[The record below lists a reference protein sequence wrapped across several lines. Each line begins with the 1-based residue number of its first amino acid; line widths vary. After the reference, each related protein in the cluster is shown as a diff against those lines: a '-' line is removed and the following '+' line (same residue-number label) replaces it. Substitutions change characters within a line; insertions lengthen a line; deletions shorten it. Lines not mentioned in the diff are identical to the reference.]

1 MDISLLQ
8 ASSIIYTLYIHRI
21 NIAYALYI
29 HIYVWLWPSLQ
40 MHLQSHID
48 MMLYILRTHMELHVR
63 HRYPILLPSNAEK
76 EHTQKHSEETMHAC
90 APIIQVGCKKVRA
103 LTVALIICACKNS
116 CGHTDGCLLHAMC
129 EAQEQGCTSSRALK
143 EGARGQGLLHED
155 KSAHGRTPRTRIRV
169 HKNKGALNS
178 ASKLLDIHAPPHTAL
193 HHLSVRCG
201 LWTCK

>member
-1 MDISLLQ
+1 MALAKPTD
-8 ASSIIYTLYIHRI
+8 APSITYRHDAVHTC
-21 NIAYALYI
+21 
-29 HIYVWLWPSLQ
+29 
-40 MHLQSHID
+40 
-48 MMLYILRTHMELHVR
+48 THMELHVR
-63 HRYPILLPSNAEK
+63 HRYPPSNAEN

-90 APIIQVGCKKVRA
+90 APIIQAGYKKVRA

-178 ASKLLDIHAPPHTAL
+178 ASKLLDIHAPPHITL

-201 LWTCK
+201 LWTLQLGFKLELLSLGMIYRCSFSAL